1 MADSSGKHGNTL
13 TYWIVGA
20 IIYAI
25 AFSLAL
31 PKIVSLDDGMMLVGE
46 TGAITLGGEIFLKIL
61 FALVVPLVVTSV
73 MAGILSMGDVR
84 KLGKPGAA
92 AIGYYFTTTVLAVAT
107 GIALANLFQPGVGTV
122 SPEEIAAAEEAAREA
137 NPEKA
142 AKIDSDETT
151 AGDIIRGLLDTIFT
165 KNLIKSASENQ
176 LLPLIIFSIVFA
188 GILTTMG
195 PAADLQRQFIVQLND
210 ALMRFI
216 MLVMKLSPFG
226 IFCLVAGR
234 FGRASLEGAFIAELE
249 KLGWYAATVI
259 TGLLFHAFFT
269 IPLIYALVLRKNPFV
284 FMGRMGQALLMAFS
298 TSSSSAT
305 LPVTMETAELKAG
318 VSKKAAG
325 FVLPLGA
332 TVNMDGTALY
342 EATAA
347 LFLAQVSMMD
357 LGFGQQLVI
366 AVTATLAAIGA
377 AGVPEAGLVTMLIV
391 LKAVKLDP
399 ALVTL
404 ILPIDWFLDRVRTT
418 VNVFG
423 DAAGAAI
430 LTPMLPDGDEP
441 PNTNAT
447 SNANATS
454 EQQELSAALDHT
466 APNSQS
472 QIVTKEVDIPAIARD
487 PNEPKTT
494 AVVQRPTVNDSET
507 EASMKDDTQQF
518 DNVKEK
524 LKNEENSDGEA
535 DRP

>member
-1 MADSSGKHGNTL
+1 MAESGKKHGNTL

-20 IIYAI
+20 IVAAI

-31 PKIVSLDDGMMLVGE
+31 PKLVSQDFGHALVGE
-46 TGAITLGGEIFLKIL
+46 SGAITLGGEIFLNIL

-84 KLGKPGAA
+84 KLGKPGVA
-92 AIGYYFTTTVLAVAT
+92 AIAYYFSTTVLAVAT
-107 GIALANLFQPGVGTV
+107 GVALANLFQPGIGTV
-122 SPEEIAAAEEAAREA
+122 SQEEIAAAEAA
-137 NPEKA
+137 NPEAMEKA
-142 AKIDSDETT
+142 QQNESTP
-151 AGDIIRGLLDTIFT
+151 GDIIRGLLETIFT
-165 KNLIKSASENQ
+165 KNLIKAASENQ

-195 PAADLQRQFIVQLND
+195 SSADLQRKFIIQLND

-234 FGRASLEGAFIAELE
+234 FGRASLEGAFAEELS

-259 TGLLFHAFFT
+259 VGLLFHALIT
-269 IPLIYALVLRKNPFV
+269 IPLIYFMILRKNPFA
-284 FMGRMGQALLMAFS
+284 FLGRMGQALLMAFS

-305 LPVTMETAELKAG
+305 LPVTMEVAELKAG

-325 FVLPLGA
+325 FVLPLGS
-332 TVNMDGTALY
+332 TINMDGTALY

-347 LFLAQVSMMD
+347 LFLAQVAGFD
-357 LGFGQQLVI
+357 LGFGQQLVV

-391 LKAVKLDP
+391 LKAVKLP
-399 ALVTL
+399 ETLVTL

-430 LTPMLPDGDEP
+430 LTPMLPDDATEEPTSQLEAGDRDTRPIQVAASRSRADEP
-441 PNTNAT
+441 
-447 SNANATS
+447 
-454 EQQELSAALDHT
+454 Q
-466 APNSQS
+466 
-472 QIVTKEVDIPAIARD
+472 
-487 PNEPKTT
+487 TT
-494 AVVQRPTVNDSET
+494 AVVERPAEVKPQEQSHGVDKAGGTANSPKENEQKPGDET
-507 EASMKDDTQQF
+507 KPTA
-518 DNVKEK
+518 
-524 LKNEENSDGEA
+524 
-535 DRP
+535 

>member
-1 MADSSGKHGNTL
+1 MSESTNGHSNSL

-20 IIYAI
+20 IVAAI

-31 PKIVSLDDGMMLVGE
+31 PAMTSAVFEAPEEAIDAGMLLVGE
-46 TGAITLGGEIFLKIL
+46 TGAITLGGDIFLKIL

-84 KLGKPGAA
+84 KLGKPGLA
-92 AIGYYFTTTVLAVAT
+92 AIGYYFSTTVLAVAT
-107 GIALANLFQPGVGTV
+107 GIALANMFQPGVGTI
-122 SPEEIAAAEEAAREA
+122 SAEDIAAAEAAAHEMA
-137 NPEKA
+137 PDKA
-142 AKIDSDETT
+142 AKIESDETT
-151 AGDIIRGLLDTIFT
+151 AGDIVRGLLDTIFT
-165 KNLIKSASENQ
+165 KNLIKSAAENQ
-176 LLPLIIFSIVFA
+176 LLPLIVFSIVFA

-195 PAADLQRQFIVQLND
+195 TSADLQRKFIIQLND

-234 FGRASLEGAFIAELE
+234 FGRASLEGAFVEELQ
-249 KLGWYAATVI
+249 KLGWYAATVV
-259 TGLLFHAFFT
+259 TGLMFHALVT
-269 IPLIYALVLRKNPFV
+269 IPLIYFLLLRKNPFA
-284 FMGRMGQALLMAFS
+284 FLGRMGQALLMAFS

-347 LFLAQVSMMD
+347 LFLAQVSGLD

-430 LTPMLPDGDEP
+430 LTPMLPDDGSSDQTDSTDSASAESGDAPAKPHEIIDFESDTKDVVELKRSSSADEP
-441 PNTNAT
+441 
-447 SNANATS
+447 
-454 EQQELSAALDHT
+454 Q
-466 APNSQS
+466 
-472 QIVTKEVDIPAIARD
+472 
-487 PNEPKTT
+487 TT
-494 AVVQRPTVNDSET
+494 AVVERPATAKSPVTDLDET
-507 EASMKDDTQQF
+507 ALRDADAAASDPASKSADEA
-518 DNVKEK
+518 
-524 LKNEENSDGEA
+524 
-535 DRP
+535 